1 MRHRRKINHLGRKS
15 AHRQAMLSNM
25 AASLI
30 LHKRIKTTLQKA
42 KALRVYVEPLINRS
56 KDNTT
61 HSRRIVFSYLQN
73 KEAVAELFRDVA
85 DKVADRPGGYTRIL
99 KIENRLGD
107 NAEMCYI
114 ELVDYNANMLKTE
127 DDKKKATRRSR
138 RGSGKSTTTE
148 SATTKTEKTPE
159 KITEEP
165 ETTVEAPAEEVVEAP
180 VAEAPEAE
188 VEEVEV
194 AEAPEPE
201 VETVAET
208 PEPEVEVVAETP
220 EPEAEVEIVAETPE
234 PEVEA
239 VAEMPEA
246 EVEAPENEAPEAT
259 EEKTEE

>member
-1 MRHRRKINHLGRKS
+1 MRHGKKFNHLGRKS

-61 HSRRIVFSYLQN
+61 HSRRIVFSYLQS
-73 KEAVAELFRDVA
+73 KEAVTELFRDIA

-114 ELVDYNANMLKTE
+114 ELVDYNENMLKET
-127 DDKKKATRRSR
+127 KKTATRRSR

-148 SATTKTEKTPE
+148 TPAPKTEKPEAKKPTVTETPV
-159 KITEEP
+159 EE
-165 ETTVEAPAEEVVEAP
+165 TVVED
-180 VAEAPEAE
+180 V
-188 VEEVEV
+188 VEV
-194 AEAPEPE
+194 AEVDIPE
-201 VETVAET
+201 VETVEETVAEVETVEET
-208 PEPEVEVVAETP
+208 PVVAE
-220 EPEAEVEIVAETPE
+220 EV

-239 VAEMPEA
+239 TETAEEA
-246 EVEAPENEAPEAT
+246 
-259 EEKTEE
+259 